1 MDRRVAA
8 DGHRVPPLRPT
19 FAILA
24 AALLGAAPAAA
35 DGDLPSGE
43 VQARIVNGHAPTQ
56 AWPAQTSVRFST
68 SSGSYLCGGTLV
80 SGRWVLTAAH
90 CATNDSGAALAPS
103 AFSLRVGSTSR
114 TSGGFA
120 SSVDTVV
127 RHPSYSETGAPSN
140 DLALLRLTAAAP
152 QEPMRLIG
160 TTSAETAL
168 WAGGVEATVIGW
180 GVTETGSQ
188 SSTLLEAQVPMVSDG
203 ACLRA
208 WGSGFSSTSMV
219 CAGGASSDTCGGDS
233 GGPLMVPRGGAFALV
248 GVTSWGSDPC
258 GRLGMP
264 GVYARLGATAIN
276 AWLRSRVPTADVA
289 ASPALPIAGEPVT
302 LSATVAPGSQ
312 VSAPALAWDLDD
324 DGAFDDATG
333 ATATAT
339 FVTAGSHVVRAQ
351 ARFPDGDRAVARE
364 AVKVA
369 AAPPPPI
376 ATPAPAPEPESTAP
390 VVTPPPPPP
399 APAPQ
404 PPPSAQPQPEPA
416 APQAAA
422 APLGKVTVPARLRLR
437 TLRASGVRV
446 TFRCA
451 RACGISGRLTLD
463 ARTARRLRLTT
474 GRRAVTIG
482 RASASRS
489 SAGSGRLTVRLTAR
503 ARRALRNRSRV
514 TVRMATVL
522 RSGAARLDGARS
534 ISVRR

>member
-264 GVYARLGATAIN
+264 GVYARVGATAIN
-276 AWLRSRVPTADVA
+276 TF
-289 ASPALPIAGEPVT
+289 
-302 LSATVAPGSQ
+302 APGSQ